1 MVWIPYELGS
11 YSVANIRDVA
21 RRAGVTPPTV
31 SRVLNDNGYV
41 KAETR
46 QRVEAA
52 IAELHYVPSSLGK
65 SLRFQRTDTIGLLI
79 ADISNPFWVSVIRGA
94 EHAASAN
101 GYNIILCDSDSS
113 SEKEMRHLENLLRRQ
128 VDGVLI
134 TPIEAVP
141 EPIQFVQARNVPVV
155 VLNYAM
161 SGVTVD
167 IVRCDTEQAAYE
179 LVRLLIEK
187 GHQRIAAL
195 SGPRNI
201 ITATDRVAGYKRA
214 MEQAGLPI
222 EPGLIQYDEFSPAG
236 GYAMGR
242 RMLELETHP
251 TAVLTGNNF
260 LAIGAAKAVGE
271 AGLRIPQDISVVTFD
286 GSSPDLV
293 VDPFFTMAM
302 QPGYDMGRRAAELL
316 IKRLRAKTEVSTQEI
331 LLPTRI
337 IEYQSTA
344 PLIKT

>member
-1 MVWIPYELGS
+1 M
-11 YSVANIRDVA
+11 ANIRDVA
-21 RRAGVTPPTV
+21 KRAGVTPPTV
-31 SRVLNDNGYV
+31 SRVLNNNGYV
-41 KAETR
+41 KDETR
-46 QRVEAA
+46 RRVEAA
-52 IAELHYVPSSLGK
+52 IRDLNYVPSSLGK

-113 SEKEMRHLENLLRRQ
+113 SEKEMQHLENLLRRQ

-141 EPIQFVQARNVPVV
+141 EPVEYVQARNVPVV

-161 SGVTVD
+161 RGVSVD
-167 IVRCDTEQAAYE
+167 VVRCDTEDAAYE
-179 LVRLLIEK
+179 LVKLLIAM
-187 GHQRIAAL
+187 GHTRIAAL

-201 ITATDRVAGYKRA
+201 ITATDRVAGYERA
-214 MEQAGLPI
+214 MEEAGLLI
-222 EPGLIQYDEFSPAG
+222 EPVLIQHDEFSPAG
-236 GYAMGR
+236 GYRMGR
-242 RMLELETHP
+242 RMLELETLP
-251 TAVLTGNNF
+251 SAVLTGNNF
-260 LAIGAAKAVGE
+260 LAIGAAKAFGE

-302 QPGYDMGRRAAELL
+302 QPGYDMGRSAAELL
-316 IKRLRAKTEVSTQEI
+316 IERLRAKTEVSTREI
-331 LLPTRI
+331 LLPTEI
-337 IEYQSTA
+337 IEYESTS